1 MHIEKTSYSV
11 VRNHSYPKSNFALR
25 QRHNERENES
35 YSNPDIVPARTHLN
49 IHFKQPED
57 TYCKVFD
64 TMVSD
69 GTISTRGLKPEADV
83 FCEFVF
89 DVNTA
94 CFEEHGG
101 YEYAKNFFAEAYR
114 FAVKEA
120 GDEQYILSA
129 VLHADER
136 NRSLSEELG
145 HDVYHYHLHVVY
157 IPVVEKEIKYS
168 KRCKDPKLR
177 GTVKEV
183 IHQVSRSKKWAY
195 PEVKGTDGKTKRI
208 PSYSVLQDRFHD
220 HMKEHGFEGFERGKR
235 GSTTEHLSTLE
246 YKVQQDTKKLAQI
259 EQQVQEKEQE
269 LTEVNS
275 SLRTATQMS
284 KTYSELESMGKRT
297 LFGKVELNKED
308 YGTLVEL
315 AKEGIRSRS
324 LIDNLRRELKTLR
337 ESYAGIKE
345 QFAEL
350 YEQTKTF
357 LAALPLAP
365 QKIMDFLSGVIRQS
379 EIDRKERERAERER
393 REQEQRERAERRK
406 KETADRKAKTRTR
419 GEWER

>member
-1 MHIEKTSYSV
+1 M
-11 VRNHSYPKSNFALR
+11 VRNHSYPKSNFGLR

-35 YSNPDIVPARTHLN
+35 YSNPDIVPERSDLN
-49 IHFKQPED
+49 IHFKQPND

-64 TMVSD
+64 QMVSD
-69 GTISTRGLKPEADV
+69 GTISTRGLKPDADV

-94 CFEEHGG
+94 YFEEHGG
-101 YEYAKNFFAEAYR
+101 YEYAKEFFAEVYR

-120 GDEQYILSA
+120 GDEKYILSA

-177 GTVKEV
+177 GTVKEI

-195 PEVKGTDGKTKRI
+195 PEVKGADGKMKRI

-235 GSTTEHLSTLE
+235 GSTTKHLSTLE
-246 YKVQQDTKKLAQI
+246 YKMQQDTKKLEQI
-259 EQQVQEKEQE
+259 EQQVQRKEQE
-269 LTEVNS
+269 LKEVDS
-275 SLRTATQMS
+275 SLQTATQIS
-284 KTYSELESMGKRT
+284 KTYSELENMGKRT

-308 YGTLVEL
+308 YGTLVNL

-324 LIDNLRRELKTLR
+324 LIDSLQRELKTLK
-337 ESYAGIKE
+337 ESYARIKE
-345 QFAEL
+345 QFNEL

-365 QKIMDFLSGVIRQS
+365 QKIMDFLSGVIRQA

-393 REQEQRERAERRK
+393 REKEQRERTERRRQ
-406 KETADRKAKTRTR
+406 ESAERKAKMKTKRR
-419 GEWER
+419 DDWER

>member
-1 MHIEKTSYSV
+1 M
-11 VRNHSYPKSNFALR
+11 VRNHSYPKSNFGLR

-35 YSNPDIVPARTHLN
+35 YSNPDIVPERSDLN
-49 IHFKQPED
+49 IHFKRPND

-64 TMVSD
+64 QMVSG
-69 GTISTRGLKPEADV
+69 GTISTRGLKPDADV

-94 CFEEHGG
+94 YFEEHGG
-101 YEYAKNFFAEAYR
+101 YAYAKEFFSEAYR

-120 GDEQYILSA
+120 GDEQYILST

-136 NRSLSEELG
+136 NRRLSEELG

-195 PEVKGTDGKTKRI
+195 PEVKGADGKTKRI
-208 PSYSVLQDRFHD
+208 PSYSILQDRFHD

-235 GSTTEHLSTLE
+235 GSTTEHLSALG
-246 YKVQQDTKKLAQI
+246 YKVQQDTKKLEQI
-259 EQQVQEKEQE
+259 EKQVQQKEQE
-269 LTEVNS
+269 LKKVDT
-275 SLRTATQMS
+275 SLQTATQTN
-284 KTYSELESMGKRT
+284 KTYSELENMGKRT
-297 LFGKVELNKED
+297 LFGKMELNKED
-308 YGTLVEL
+308 YGTLVNL

-324 LIDNLRRELKTLR
+324 LIDSLQRELKTLK

-345 QFAEL
+345 QFNEL

-365 QKIMDFLSGVIRQS
+365 QKIMDFLSGVIRQA
-379 EIDRKERERAERER
+379 EIDRRERERAERKR
-393 REQEQRERAERRK
+393 REKEQRERAERRRQ
-406 KETADRKAKTRTR
+406 EAAERKAKMKARR
-419 GEWER
+419 RDNWER

>member
-1 MHIEKTSYSV
+1 M
-11 VRNHSYPKSNFALR
+11 VRNHSYQKSNFALR

-35 YSNPDIVPARTHLN
+35 YSNPDIVPERSNLN
-49 IHFKQPED
+49 IHFKQPDD

-64 TMVSD
+64 QMVSD
-69 GTISTRGLKPEADV
+69 GTISTRGLKPDADV

-94 CFEEHGG
+94 YFEEHGG
-101 YEYAKNFFAEAYR
+101 YEYAKAFFAEAYR
-114 FAVKEA
+114 FAVQEA

-195 PEVKGTDGKTKRI
+195 PEVKGADGKPKRI
-208 PSYSVLQDRFHD
+208 PSYSILQDRFHD

-235 GSTTEHLSTLE
+235 GSTTEHLSALE
-246 YKVQQDTKKLAQI
+246 FKVQQDTKKLEQI
-259 EQQVQEKEQE
+259 ERQVQQKEQE
-269 LTEVNS
+269 LRKVDS
-275 SLRTATQMS
+275 SLQTVAQTS
-284 KTYSELESMGKRT
+284 KTCSELENMGKRT

-308 YGTLVEL
+308 YGTLVDL

-324 LIDNLRRELKTLR
+324 LIENLQREVKKLR

-345 QFAEL
+345 QFNEL

-365 QKIMDFLSGVIRQS
+365 QKIMDFLSGVIRQA
-379 EIDRKERERAERER
+379 EFDRRERERAERER
-393 REQEQRERAERRK
+393 REKEQRERAERRRQ
-406 KETADRKAKTRTR
+406 ETAERKAKMKTRR
-419 GEWER
+419 RDDWER

>member
-1 MHIEKTSYSV
+1 M

-35 YSNPDIVPARTHLN
+35 YSNPDVVPERSDLN
-49 IHFKQPED
+49 IHFKQPDD

-64 TMVSD
+64 QMVFD
-69 GTISTRGLKPEADV
+69 GTISTRGLKPDADV

-94 CFEEHGG
+94 YFEEHGG
-101 YEYAKNFFAEAYR
+101 YEYAKEFFAEAYR
-114 FAVKEA
+114 FAVQEA

-177 GTVKEV
+177 GSVKEV

-195 PEVKGTDGKTKRI
+195 PEVKGADGKTKRI
-208 PSYSVLQDRFHD
+208 PSYSILQDRFHD

-235 GSTTEHLSTLE
+235 GSTTEHLSALE
-246 YKVQQDTKKLAQI
+246 YKVQQDTKKLEQI
-259 EQQVQEKEQE
+259 EQQVQQKEQE
-269 LTEVNS
+269 LKIVDS
-275 SLRTATQMS
+275 SLQTATHTS
-284 KTYSELESMGKRT
+284 KTYSELENMGKRT

-324 LIDNLRRELKTLR
+324 LIENLQREVKMLR

-345 QFAEL
+345 QFNEL
-350 YEQTKTF
+350 FEQTKTF
-357 LAALPLAP
+357 LAAMPLAP
-365 QKIMDFLSGVIRQS
+365 QKIMDFLSGVIRQA
-379 EIDRKERERAERER
+379 EIDRQERARAERER
-393 REQEQRERAERRK
+393 REKEQRERTERRRQ
-406 KETADRKAKTRTR
+406 EAAERKAKMKTKRR
-419 GEWER
+419 HDWER

>member
-1 MHIEKTSYSV
+1 M
-11 VRNHSYPKSNFALR
+11 VRNHSYPKSNFSLR

-35 YSNPDIVPARTHLN
+35 YSNPDIVPERSALN
-49 IHFKQPED
+49 IHFKQPND
-57 TYCKVFD
+57 TYCRVFD
-64 TMVSD
+64 QMVSD
-69 GTISTRGLKPEADV
+69 GTISTRGLKPDADV

-94 CFEEHGG
+94 YFEEHGG
-101 YEYAKNFFAEAYR
+101 YEYAKEFFAEAYR
-114 FAVKEA
+114 FAVQEA
-120 GDEQYILSA
+120 GDEKYILSA

-145 HDVYHYHLHVVY
+145 RDVYHYHLHVVY

-177 GTVKEV
+177 GTVKEI

-195 PEVKGTDGKTKRI
+195 PEVKGADGKAKRF
-208 PSYSVLQDRFHD
+208 PSYSVLQDCFHD

-235 GSTTEHLSTLE
+235 RSTTEHLSTLE
-246 YKVQQDTKKLAQI
+246 YKVQKDTKKLEQI
-259 EQQVQEKEQE
+259 EQQVRQKELE
-269 LTEVNS
+269 LKKVDD
-275 SLRTATQMS
+275 SLQTATRTS
-284 KTYSELESMGKRT
+284 KTYSELENMGKRT
-297 LFGKVELNKED
+297 LFGKVELNKDD

-324 LIDNLRRELKTLR
+324 IISDLKNELKTLK

-345 QFAEL
+345 QLNEL
-350 YEQTKTF
+350 LEQTKTF

-365 QKIMDFLSGVIRQS
+365 QKIMGFLSDIIRQA
-379 EIDRKERERAERER
+379 EIDRKEREHAEHER
-393 REQEQRERAERRK
+393 REQEQRERAKRRK
-406 KETADRKAKTRTR
+406 QEAAERKAKMKTKWRDD
-419 GEWER
+419 WER

>member
-1 MHIEKTSYSV
+1 M
-11 VRNHSYPKSNFALR
+11 RNHSYQKSNFALR

-35 YSNPDIVPARTHLN
+35 YSNPDIVPERSNLN
-49 IHFKQPED
+49 IHFKQPDD

-64 TMVSD
+64 QMVSD
-69 GTISTRGLKPEADV
+69 GTISTRGLKPDADV

-94 CFEEHGG
+94 YFEEHGG
-101 YEYAKNFFAEAYR
+101 YEYAKAFFAEAYR
-114 FAVKEA
+114 FAVQEA

-195 PEVKGTDGKTKRI
+195 PEVKGADGKPKRI
-208 PSYSVLQDRFHD
+208 PSYSILQDRFHD

-235 GSTTEHLSTLE
+235 GSTTEHLSALE
-246 YKVQQDTKKLAQI
+246 FKVQQDTKKLEQI
-259 EQQVQEKEQE
+259 ERQVQQKEQE
-269 LTEVNS
+269 LRKVDS
-275 SLRTATQMS
+275 SLQTVAQTS
-284 KTYSELESMGKRT
+284 KTCSELENMGKRT

-308 YGTLVEL
+308 YGTLVDL

-324 LIDNLRRELKTLR
+324 LIENLQREVKKLR

-345 QFAEL
+345 QFNEL

-365 QKIMDFLSGVIRQS
+365 QKIMDFLSGVIRQA
-379 EIDRKERERAERER
+379 EFDRRERERAERER
-393 REQEQRERAERRK
+393 REKEQRERAERRRQ
-406 KETADRKAKTRTR
+406 ETAERKAKMKTRR
-419 GEWER
+419 RDDWER

>member
-1 MHIEKTSYSV
+1 M

-35 YSNPDIVPARTHLN
+35 YSNPDIVPERSALN
-49 IHFKQPED
+49 IHFKQPDD

-64 TMVSD
+64 QMISN
-69 GTISTRGLKPEADV
+69 GTISTRGLKPDADV

-94 CFEEHGG
+94 YFEEHGG
-101 YEYAKNFFAEAYR
+101 YEYAKEFFAEAYR
-114 FAVKEA
+114 FAVQEA
-120 GDEQYILSA
+120 GDEKYILSA

-136 NRSLSEELG
+136 NRSLSEALG

-195 PEVKGTDGKTKRI
+195 PEVKGADGKMKRI
-208 PSYSVLQDRFHD
+208 PSYSILQDRFHD

-235 GSTTEHLSTLE
+235 GSTTEHLSALE
-246 YKVQQDTKKLAQI
+246 YKVQQDTKKLEQI
-259 EQQVQEKEQE
+259 EQQVRQKELE
-269 LTEVNS
+269 LKKVDD
-275 SLRTATQMS
+275 SLQTATWTS
-284 KTYSELESMGKRT
+284 KTYSELENMSKRT
-297 LFGKVELNKED
+297 LFGKVELNKDD
-308 YGTLVEL
+308 YGTLVDL

-324 LIDNLRRELKTLR
+324 LIDSLQRELKTLK

-345 QFAEL
+345 QFNEL

-365 QKIMDFLSGVIRQS
+365 QKIMDFLSGVIRQA
-379 EIDRKERERAERER
+379 EIDRRERERVERER
-393 REQEQRERAERRK
+393 REKEQRERAERHK
-406 KETADRKAKTRTR
+406 QEAAERKARMKTRR
-419 GEWER
+419 RDDWER

>member
-1 MHIEKTSYSV
+1 M

-35 YSNPDIVPARTHLN
+35 YSNPDIVPERSNLN
-49 IHFKQPED
+49 IHFKQPDD

-64 TMVSD
+64 QMVSD
-69 GTISTRGLKPEADV
+69 GTISTRGLKPDADL

-94 CFEEHGG
+94 YFEEHGG
-101 YEYAKNFFAEAYR
+101 YEYAKEFFAEVYR

-120 GDEQYILSA
+120 GDEQYVLSA

-177 GTVKEV
+177 GTVKEI

-195 PEVKGTDGKTKRI
+195 PEVKGADGKMKRI

-235 GSTTEHLSTLE
+235 GSTTEHLSALE
-246 YKVQQDTKKLAQI
+246 YKVQQDTKKLEQI
-259 EQQVQEKEQE
+259 ERQVQQKEQE
-269 LTEVNS
+269 LRKVDD
-275 SLRTATQMS
+275 SLQTAAHTS
-284 KTYSELESMGKRT
+284 KTYSELENMGKRT

-324 LIDNLRRELKTLR
+324 LIENLRREVKMLR

-345 QFAEL
+345 QFNEL
-350 YEQTKTF
+350 YEQAKTF

-365 QKIMDFLSGVIRQS
+365 QKIMDFLSGVIRQA
-379 EIDRKERERAERER
+379 EIDRQERARAERER
-393 REQEQRERAERRK
+393 REKEQRERTERRRQEAAER
-406 KETADRKAKTRTR
+406 KARMKTKRR
-419 GEWER
+419 HDWER

>member
-35 YSNPDIVPARTHLN
+35 YANPDIVPERTHLN
-49 IHFKQPED
+49 IHFKKPSD

-69 GTISTRGLKPEADV
+69 GMISTRGLKPDADV

-94 CFEEHGG
+94 YFEEHGG

-114 FAVKEA
+114 FAIKEA

-177 GTVKEV
+177 
-183 IHQVSRSKKWAY
+183 
-195 PEVKGTDGKTKRI
+195 
-208 PSYSVLQDRFHD
+208 
-220 HMKEHGFEGFERGKR
+220 
-235 GSTTEHLSTLE
+235 
-246 YKVQQDTKKLAQI
+246 
-259 EQQVQEKEQE
+259 
-269 LTEVNS
+269 
-275 SLRTATQMS
+275 
-284 KTYSELESMGKRT
+284 
-297 LFGKVELNKED
+297 
-308 YGTLVEL
+308 
-315 AKEGIRSRS
+315 
-324 LIDNLRRELKTLR
+324 
-337 ESYAGIKE
+337 
-345 QFAEL
+345 
-350 YEQTKTF
+350 
-357 LAALPLAP
+357 
-365 QKIMDFLSGVIRQS
+365 
-379 EIDRKERERAERER
+379 
-393 REQEQRERAERRK
+393 
-406 KETADRKAKTRTR
+406 
-419 GEWER
+419 